1 VVHFALEEVQKEIEE
16 GHEDE
21 VVNRLRDHLGS
32 NQNKRKP
39 KV

>member
-1 VVHFALEEVQKEIEE
+1 LEEVQKEIEE

-21 VVNRLRDHLGS
+21 VVNRLRNHLVN
-32 NQNKRKP
+32 NQSKRKT